1 MEGNMTY
8 IDYFNIRRLINILIN
23 SNIVIFC
30 LVIFP
35 AIFYLRTYSNTDLFI
50 FIPIIALTVFTTAR
64 LMTLPPTIYLFSFSN
79 DKLKDYKLSLTKYSI
94 STITSLLLLLEVNF
108 KYSSYF

>member
-1 MEGNMTY
+1 MTY
-8 IDYFNIRRLINILIN
+8 IDYFNIRRVNNILIN

-35 AIFYLRTYSNTDLFI
+35 AIFYLRTYSITDLFI
-50 FIPIIALTVFTTAR
+50 LISIIALTVFTTTR
-64 LMTLPPTIYLFSFSN
+64 LLTSAASIYLFGFSN